1 MKYDLEDAIY
11 QIDQTSKDIEMLFE
25 YYLDCET
32 PMTEDEVANTLL
44 GIHML
49 HRIRYEKLW
58 DCYIRDKKLDKYA
71 PPETIAY
78 REALI
83 NGINKA
89 FDDAKATEKPKKKK
103 KK

>member
-1 MKYDLEDAIY
+1 MNYDLEEAIY
-11 QIDQTSKDIEMLFE
+11 QMDQTGKDLEMLFE

-44 GIHML
+44 GLQMMHK
-49 HRIRYEKLW
+49 IRYEKLW

-71 PPETIAY
+71 PPEAMAY
-78 REALI
+78 REKFIAGWKEALKE
-83 NGINKA
+83 G
-89 FDDAKATEKPKKKK
+89 TKKKK

>member
-1 MKYDLEDAIY
+1 MKYSLEDAVY
-11 QIDQTSKDIEMLFE
+11 LMQQTTTDLELLFE

-44 GIHML
+44 GLQMMHK
-49 HRIRYEKLW
+49 IRYEKLW

-71 PPETIAY
+71 PPETVAY
-78 REALI
+78 REALLS
-83 NGINKA
+83 GMNKA
-89 FDDAKATEKPKKKK
+89 VQGAKATKKKK